1 MAEAPMIVHDP
12 TGVALDVH
20 PKYPLW
26 KHVAPL
32 PGVSFLDSIGAPNL
46 ENFYVVGE
54 AWASVLGRFMPQG
67 ASVLDIGCGCGRTAR
82 FLLLRPDIRYLGFD
96 IFRPAI
102 EWAERYLSPLAGGRF
117 RFEHFDGYSAHY
129 NPHGT
134 LKPSDIRFPAADGS
148 VDLAFAAS
156 LFTHL
161 LEADADHYL
170 AESARSLRRGGVLVA
185 SIHVETRPGERFSGR
200 EDRIDVDKAYFVDMA
215 RRAGFTLLED
225 LGSLCGQEALAL
237 QRR

>member
-20 PKYPLW
+20 PKYPPW

-96 IFRPAI
+96 IFKPAI
-102 EWAERYLSPLAGGRF
+102 EWAER
-117 RFEHFDGYSAHY
+117 
-129 NPHGT
+129 
-134 LKPSDIRFPAADGS
+134 
-148 VDLAFAAS
+148 
-156 LFTHL
+156 
-161 LEADADHYL
+161 
-170 AESARSLRRGGVLVA
+170 
-185 SIHVETRPGERFSGR
+185 
-200 EDRIDVDKAYFVDMA
+200 
-215 RRAGFTLLED
+215 
-225 LGSLCGQEALAL
+225 
-237 QRR
+237 